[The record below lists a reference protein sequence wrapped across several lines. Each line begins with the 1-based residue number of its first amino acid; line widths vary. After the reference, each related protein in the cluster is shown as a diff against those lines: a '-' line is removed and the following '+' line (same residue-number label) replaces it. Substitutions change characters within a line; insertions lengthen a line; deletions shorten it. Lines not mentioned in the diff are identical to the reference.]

1 MQTTVRALKSQVHRQ
16 SLYTLAKGV
25 SSFHRVQA
33 SGGFKA
39 AADWCAAA
47 LNARGVEA
55 RVLEYPARAGGFA
68 GSYRLFQQWDCR
80 AAWCRLAWPEKLDLA
95 DYGVEPVSII
105 QKSAPC
111 DWRTQ
116 PLELVEMTEGCDPS
130 AYEGWEL
137 AGRVLFTHQHI
148 NKFAWAIQQRGALG
162 LVSDYLNDTPYVR
175 CPEELFDTLNY
186 TSFWWKHTPEEKRAF
201 GFVVTPRVSQRLH
214 AACQKARAEHEAGR
228 AESPYPRLNA
238 WVDSTLADG
247 ASHVVEA
254 VLPGKERQAVLAVAH
269 LCHPCASANDNASGV
284 AGAIEALA
292 AIRSAVERGLLPPPE
307 KTIRLIL
314 VPEFTGTY
322 NYLNDGR
329 DRAQY
334 LAGINLDM
342 IGARQQGTTG
352 PITLT
357 GLPWACPSFVGDL
370 ATLLM
375 QEVKG
380 PAASRDDLLLA
391 HVLTKQAPFGLGS
404 DHFIL
409 SDPAVGV
416 PCPMLGQ
423 WPDAFYHT
431 SSDTLER
438 LDLDVLRY
446 STLVAAGYLYT
457 LASFTLQDAQL
468 VWNHQRTRLMAEA
481 ERIRRE
487 GFDQGGD
494 GRQTEQRLA
503 ALKTFYKGAAA
514 SVQRFAP
521 GADPGPQLAWMDA
534 ALPGAFCP
542 APGGPVWRR
551 RFADPIESLENLLL
565 DQPQQLALARDYE
578 AKHADEQDRE
588 MLEALCGYYIDGTRT
603 ENEVIAWVLV
613 EQGGQNSGLLREY
626 MQLLAAC
633 GLLERAQE

>member
-1 MQTTVRALKSQVHRQ
+1 MQQTVQVLKGQVRRE

-25 SSFHRVQA
+25 SSFHRIQA

-55 RVLEYPARAGGFA
+55 RVLEYPARAGDFA
-68 GSYRLFQQWDCR
+68 GSYRLFRQWDCR
-80 AAWCRLAWPEKLDLA
+80 AAWCRLSWPVELELA
-95 DYGVEPVSII
+95 DYGVEPVSLI

-111 DWRTQ
+111 DWRER
-116 PLELVEMTEGCDPS
+116 PLELVEMTEGCEPA

-137 AGRVLFTHQHI
+137 EGKVLFTHQHI
-148 NKFAWAIQQRGALG
+148 NKFAWAMQERGALG

-186 TSFWWKHTPEEKRAF
+186 TSFWWKHTPGEKQGF
-201 GFVVTPRVSQRLH
+201 GFVVTPRVSKRLH
-214 AACQKARAEHEAGR
+214 EACRAARAEYEAGR
-228 AESPYPRLNA
+228 AERPWPRLNA
-238 WVDSTLADG
+238 YVDSRLADG

-254 VLPGKERQAVLAVAH
+254 VLPGKSGQAVLAVAH

-284 AGAIEALA
+284 AGTIEALS
-292 AIRSAVERGLLPPPE
+292 AIRRAVEQGLLPAPE
-307 KTIRLIL
+307 KTIKLIL

-329 DRAQY
+329 DRAGY

-342 IGARQQGTTG
+342 IGAKQADTTG

-370 ATLLM
+370 AGLLM
-375 QEVKG
+375 QEVK
-380 PAASRDDLLLA
+380 AQVQSRDDLLLA
-391 HVLTKQAPFGLGS
+391 HVLTERAPFGLGS

-409 SDPAVGV
+409 SDPAVGI

-423 WPDAFYHT
+423 WPDKFYHT

-457 LASFTLQDAQL
+457 LAHFTAQDAAL
-468 VWNHQRTRLMAEA
+468 VWNHQRTALLKAAES
-481 ERIRRE
+481 IRRE
-487 GFDQGGD
+487 ALLAGSPQGAD
-494 GRQTEQRLA
+494 HRLA
-503 ALKTFYKGAAA
+503 ALKTFYKEAAA
-514 SVQRFAP
+514 SVRRFAP
-521 GADPGPQLAWMDA
+521 DADPAPQLAWMDA
-534 ALPGAFCP
+534 ALPGRFAP

-565 DQPQQLALARDYE
+565 EQPDKLALARAYQKAYGE
-578 AKHADEQDRE
+578 EKERE
-588 MLEALCGYYIDGTRT
+588 MLETLCGYYIDGKRT
-603 ENEVIAWVLV
+603 QNEVIAWVLA
-613 EQGGQNSGLLREY
+613 EAGGGSAALLKAY
-626 MQLLAAC
+626 MRLLAAC
-633 GLLERAQE
+633 GLLEEALA

>member
-1 MQTTVRALKSQVHRQ
+1 MQDTVRALKSQVHRK

-80 AAWCRLAWPEKLDLA
+80 AAWCRLTWPEEMDLA
-95 DYGVEPVSII
+95 DYEVEPVSVI

-111 DWRTQ
+111 DWRAR
-116 PLELVEMTEGCDPS
+116 PLELVEMTEGCAEA

-137 AGRVLFTHQHI
+137 EGKVLFTHQHI
-148 NKFAWAIQQRGALG
+148 NKFGWAIQKRGALG
-162 LVSDYLNDTPYVR
+162 LVSDYLNETPYVR

-186 TSFWWKHTPEEKRAF
+186 TSFWWKHTPEEKQAF
-201 GFVVTPRVSQRLH
+201 GFVVPPRLAQRLH
-214 AACQKARAEHEAGR
+214 AACQKARTEYEAGR
-228 AESPYPRLNA
+228 AAHPWPRLNA
-238 WVDSTLADG
+238 YVDSRLANG

-254 VLPGKERQAVLAVAH
+254 VLPGKSEETVLAAAH
-269 LCHPCASANDNASGV
+269 LCHPCASANDNASGA
-284 AGAIEALA
+284 AGAMEALA
-292 AIRSAVERGLLPPPE
+292 AIRAAVERGLLPPPE
-307 KTIRLIL
+307 RTIRLIL

-329 DRAQY
+329 DRAKY

-342 IGARQQGTTG
+342 IGARQEGTTG

-375 QEVKG
+375 QEVKE
-380 PAASRDDLLLA
+380 PVASRDDLLLA

-438 LDLDVLRY
+438 LDMDVLRY
-446 STLVAAGYLYT
+446 SCLVAAGYLYT
-457 LASFTLQDAQL
+457 LASFSARDAQL

-487 GFDQGGD
+487 GIAR
-494 GRQTEQRLA
+494 GRDEAGTARRLG
-503 ALKTFYKGAAA
+503 ALKSFYKGAAA
-514 SVQRFAP
+514 SAAAFAP
-521 GADPGPQLAWMDA
+521 GADPAPQLAWMDA
-534 ALPGAFCP
+534 AVPCEFCP

-551 RFADPIESLENLLL
+551 RFADPIESLEDLLL
-565 DQPQQLALARDYE
+565 ERPEQLALARAYGE
-578 AKHADEQDRE
+578 KYAGEEDRE
-588 MLEALCGYYIDGTRT
+588 MLETLCAYYIDGMRT
-603 ENEVIAWVLV
+603 EDEVIAWVLA
-613 EQGGQNSGLLREY
+613 EQGGQNAALVRDRIR
-626 MQLLAAC
+626 LLAAC
-633 GLLERAQE
+633 GLLERAQA

>member
-1 MQTTVRALKSQVHRQ
+1 MQRTIQVLKGQVQAR

-33 SGGFKA
+33 SGGFRA

-47 LNARGVEA
+47 LQAKGVQA
-55 RVLEYPARAGGFA
+55 RVLEYPATAGGFA

-80 AAWCRLAWPEKLDLA
+80 RAWCRMAWPEQLDLA
-95 DYGVEPVSII
+95 DYEVEPVSLI

-111 DWRTQ
+111 DWRQ
-116 PLELVEMTEGCDPS
+116 APLELVEMTNGCEPET
-130 AYEGWEL
+130 YEGWEL
-137 AGRVLFTHQHI
+137 KGKLLFTHQHI
-148 NKFAWAIQQRGALG
+148 NRFSWAIQERGALG
-162 LVSDYLNDTPYVR
+162 LVSDYLNDTPHVR

-201 GFVVTPRVSQRLH
+201 GFVVTPRMSKRLH
-214 AACQKARAEHEAGR
+214 AACQKARAEYEAGR
-228 AESPYPRLNA
+228 AQSPYPRLNA
-238 WVDSTLADG
+238 YVDSSLADG

-254 VLPGKERQAVLAVAH
+254 VLPGKSEETVLAVAH

-284 AGAIEALA
+284 AGAIEVLG
-292 AIRSAVERGLLPPPE
+292 AIRAAVERGLLPPPE
-307 KTIRLIL
+307 KTIALIL

-329 DRAQY
+329 PRERY

-342 IGARQQGTTG
+342 IGAKQHGTTG

-375 QEVKG
+375 QEVKENI
-380 PAASRDDLLLA
+380 ASREDVLLA
-391 HVLTKQAPFGLGS
+391 HVLTKAVSFGLGS

-409 SDPAVGV
+409 SDPAVGI

-423 WPDAFYHT
+423 WPDQYYHT

-446 STLVAAGYLYT
+446 SCLVAAAYLYT
-457 LASFTLQDAQL
+457 LARFTPQDAAL
-468 VWNHQRTRLMAEA
+468 VWNHQRTAMMAAA
-481 ERIRRE
+481 ERIRR
-487 GFDQGGD
+487 QALVGGLPQED
-494 GRQTEQRLA
+494 EERRLG
-503 ALKTFYKGAAA
+503 ALKIFYKQAAA
-514 SVQRFAP
+514 SAQRFAP
-521 GADPGPQLAWMDA
+521 QADPAPQLAFIEA
-534 ALPGAFCP
+534 ALPYAFSP
-542 APGGPVWRR
+542 EPGGPVWRR

-565 DQPQQLALARDYE
+565 DQPEKRELLRAYE
-578 AKHADEQDRE
+578 QKYAGEENRE
-588 MLEALCGYYIDGTRT
+588 LLEVLCGYYLDGVRT
-603 ENEVIAWVLV
+603 ENEAIAWALA
-613 EQGGQNSGLLREY
+613 EAGSENAPLAKDY
-626 MQLLAAC
+626 IKLLAAC
-633 GLLERAQE
+633 GLLEPVQG